1 MPTLDEIEILP
12 KNLEL
17 AGNDNFAIADTS
29 STASTLMEQVP
40 AAVVS
45 KYTHAFLLNFDS
57 APVTLGLSSNGQFSG
72 VDLFSFDST
81 QIVASAAVIITK
93 AFTGLGTDSNTPK
106 LNFGIHDLSGIPDN
120 IVDSVVLTSVGASLF
135 NGNQNEATEPLLGP
149 SGDTLRALF
158 SAGTTSG
165 SEASMSTAT
174 AGQVVILVNIIDVD
188 DYIDL
193 IPAID

>member
-1 MPTLDEIEILP
+1 MPTLDEIVTLP

-29 STASTLMEQVP
+29 STSSTLMEQVP
-40 AAVVS
+40 AALVS

-57 APVTLGLSSNGQFSG
+57 ASVNISNQFAG

-81 QIVASAAVIITK
+81 QIITAATVIVTK

-106 LNFGIHDLSGIPDN
+106 LNFGIHDLDSIPDN

-135 NGNQNEATEPLLGP
+135 NNNQNEATEPVLGP

-165 SEASMSTAT
+165 AAASMSTAT
-174 AGQVVILVNIIDVD
+174 AGQVVILVNIVDLD

>member
-57 APVTLGLSSNGQFSG
+57 ASVNISNQFAS

-81 QIVASAAVIITK
+81 QIVTSAAVIITK

-193 IPAID
+193 IPAFD